1 MTLRKIAFIL
11 LVLSLTTTPCLSADP
26 SPPGGTQPAVA
37 AVDASS
43 IQALKN
49 MGAYLQSLRRF
60 QVKTE
65 ISSET
70 VLVNG
75 QKLQHSAS
83 AEIQVQRPNKLRAL
97 MWSARAKREL
107 IYDGKTATLYTPA
120 LKYYAS
126 TETADTIVAMR
137 KQMEEKYGVDV
148 PMADL
153 FIWGTAAAPLDKIE
167 SAMNAGQDIIAQ
179 ELCDHYAFRQGT
191 IDWQIWISTGDRPLP
206 RKLVITN
213 RNDEA
218 RPQSVSLLDWNLKPT
233 FKDSVFKF
241 TPPKGAMPI
250 GIRPMN
256 TK

>member
-1 MTLRKIAFIL
+1 MKLRKIAFIL
-11 LVLSLTTTPCLSADP
+11 LALSITTTPCLSAESGSP
-26 SPPGGTQPAVA
+26 GATPPGATAI
-37 AVDASS
+37 DADS

-49 MGAYLQSLRRF
+49 MGAYLQTLQRF
-60 QVKTE
+60 QVKTTLT
-65 ISSET
+65 SEM
-70 VLVNG
+70 VLEDG
-75 QKLQHSAS
+75 QKLQRSS
-83 AEIQVQRPNKLRAL
+83 EAEIQVQRPNKLRAL

-126 TETADTIVAMR
+126 TETADTIGAMR

-167 SAMNAGQDIIAQ
+167 SAMNAGQDIIGQ